1 MSQALASYLP
11 PPDAPDYAE
20 YERAEEEY
28 LKGLEE
34 RYPQVCQRCEPKV
47 QERIKAAGYAAKT
60 DHLRRMMDRT
70 RGHGIEYGNGT
81 WISPLVTLGGV
92 GWFLSQAG
100 QFLWSGLSLLESTEG
115 HHGLRDEQNYAAAS
129 VCLQRVMR
137 GLGSVSDCT
146 EVLYSAAGLA
156 LLFGILTS
164 WWNPVLRETSERRN
178 VRAVGTAEFYQLQCM
193 LFIMR
198 CAIWWYLPSY
208 DLSPHQIR
216 AAHMFLLVFLTI
228 VSIQLADMEFE
239 ANTFVDELHFF
250 SLC

>member
-20 YERAEEEY
+20 YEKAEEEY

-70 RGHGIEYGNGT
+70 RGHGTEYEMAS
-81 WISPLVTLGGV
+81 WISPLATLGGV

-100 QFLWSGLSLLESTEG
+100 QFLWSGLSLLKSTEG
-115 HHGLRDEQNYAAAS
+115 QHGLRDEQSYATAS
-129 VCLQRVMR
+129 ACLQQVLR

-146 EVLYSAAGLA
+146 ELFHSAAGSA
-156 LLFGILTS
+156 LLLGILTS
-164 WWNPVLRETSERRN
+164 WWNPMLKETSKRRN
-178 VRAVGTAEFYQLQCM
+178 VRVVGTAEYYQLQCM

-198 CAIWWYLPSY
+198 CIIWWYLPGY
-208 DLSPHQIR
+208 DLSAYQIR
-216 AAHMFLLVFLTI
+216 AAHMSLLVLVAI
-228 VSIQLADMEFE
+228 VCIQFAGMKNE
-239 ANTFVDELHFF
+239 ANAFADEHYVF
-250 SLC
+250 SRC